1 MRKLLLCALLLAAAC
16 VPDLSQGPPATG
28 FAPILRDAPTGTPV
42 AWVESETAI
51 TLENADR
58 LARLGRLD
66 APEAP
71 STVFAYAFSPDG
83 ARLAGL
89 NNTHLIAWNLL
100 SGERVFYT
108 DRADALN
115 VYYAPDKDEIYTLD
129 ADGTLRIY
137 NADTGALKEEINGH
151 PLFGG
156 AAAYDAEN
164 GLLALGASNGE
175 IKVWDAAARQA
186 LATIKAHGA
195 PVVALA
201 FAPDGELLASGGQD
215 GRVTVWDWRNRE
227 RAADLETLAGRLV
240 FSPDAVQLAAATT
253 AQVELWDW
261 KAGARKRILQTG
273 VGGAADVLKYAPDG
287 SYLISGGRAP
297 SASLWNPQ
305 TGDLVVSLPGVGGD
319 TTSADFSPDGGLLV
333 TAVLGQPV
341 SLWNLAQ
348 VSADTLARANLE
360 TGAQVFE
367 AAWTPD
373 GFLLA
378 LFETAGPVQIWG
390 IPPNESGG

>member
-89 NNTHLIAWNLL
+89 NNTHLMAWNLL

-151 PLFGG
+151 PLFDG

-253 AQVELWDW
+253 AQVELWGW

-390 IPPNESGG
+390 IPPKESGG